1 MLDIFDKE
9 VFKENHEAEI
19 TRKYWK
25 LWKELGR
32 VDKLDLLKK
41 ELSEQLLSFCDL
53 EIRKKHALCLKMI
66 NDMSKKLQ
74 EFHKSSWGAVPSSG
88 HPYMK

>member
-9 VFKENHEAEI
+9 VFKEIHEAKI
-19 TRKYWK
+19 TKKYWK
-25 LWKELGR
+25 LWKGLGR

-53 EIRKKHALCLKMI
+53 EIRKNHALCLKII
-66 NDMSKKLQ
+66 NHMSNKL
-74 EFHKSSWGAVPSSG
+74 
-88 HPYMK
+88 